1 MVQVD
6 EFLDKTVESLM
17 SITDEYVEWTD
28 QERRH
33 LASRFRIVVG
43 MFGSAK
49 QSRRRAP
56 SL

>member
-1 MVQVD
+1 MVKVD
-6 EFLDKTVESLM
+6 EFLDRTVESLM

-28 QERRH
+28 QERRY

-43 MFGSAK
+43 MFGEAK